1 MQKNRRPKVLDL
13 PATQP
18 PTIAIF
24 AEPSLS
30 TRQQRRLAISPRS
43 AYLAAE
49 RSVHFTEYFTLYE
62 KLIHSN
68 AKFHWWQKDLCISQ
82 NISHYMKNIEK
93 LIHSNAKFRWWQ
105 KDLCIFGQYPQ
116 YPNMPNIP
124 MPRAESVSPDP
135 MPRNDAMLK
144 SILKFPFPMM
154 FKSKRDHHTGRGWRQ
169 KTYYLFQQ
177 KEVPR
182 LLLGFLFR
190 GFL

>member
-1 MQKNRRPKVLDL
+1 MLGL

-18 PTIAIF
+18 PAIAIF

-30 TRQQRRLAISPRS
+30 TRQQRRLAISPHS

-49 RSVHFTEYFTLYE
+49 RSVHVTEYFTLYE
-62 KLIHSN
+62 KLFYSN
-68 AKFHWWQKDLCISQ
+68 ARFHW
-82 NISHYMKNIEK
+82 
-93 LIHSNAKFRWWQ
+93 RQ

-124 MPRAESVSPDP
+124 MPRAETVSPDP
-135 MPRNDAMLK
+135 MPRSDAMLK

-169 KTYYLFQQ
+169 KTYYLFKQ
-177 KEVPR
+177 KEVY
-182 LLLGFLFR
+182 F
-190 GFL
+190 